1 MPWPALRSAGADG
14 RSIPRVD
21 STRSLATA
29 RPRPTKEPGGPRGAR
44 RAEPAVTRRRAGL
57 LARLG
62 SGDEILCGR
71 CGEQLGRIVSSPMEG
86 PRVPLLPLTF
96 GVSVTATGIG
106 TFTEGAWH
114 RLARTDPAERQGRP
128 LSRRPLPGDGG
139 YGRPP
144 DGYIPLKVGAR
155 IDCPDCDAR
164 QTLDDR
170 VLNLDYRT
178 GSARLGST
186 PWWDDSTPRALM
198 ARMAPPRRRD

>member
-1 MPWPALRSAGADG
+1 
-14 RSIPRVD
+14 
-21 STRSLATA
+21 
-29 RPRPTKEPGGPRGAR
+29 
-44 RAEPAVTRRRAGL
+44 VTRRRAGL

-71 CGEQLGRIVSSPMEG
+71 CGEYLGRIVSSRMEG

-96 GVSVTATGIG
+96 GVSVTSTGIG

-114 RLARTDPAERQGRP
+114 RLARTDAAEQQGRP

-155 IDCPDCDAR
+155 IDCPGCDAR

-170 VLNLDYRT
+170 ALALDFDRKSHALPWL
-178 GSARLGST
+178 GSA
-186 PWWDDSTPRALM
+186 PWWDDSTPRAPL